1 MNNAF
6 WGVTPHFLVEINQLF
21 WHIYPL
27 TQKTEATESSKQV
40 EIFYQITWLDI
51 TNNSVFYGRHFL
63 KKNTL
68 INGSET
74 FTHKIAEL
82 LLEKLQF
89 SSQMR
94 HDHNSVNFVK

>member
-1 MNNAF
+1 
-6 WGVTPHFLVEINQLF
+6 
-21 WHIYPL
+21 
-27 TQKTEATESSKQV
+27 
-40 EIFYQITWLDI
+40 
-51 TNNSVFYGRHFL
+51 VFYGRHFL